1 MVFGVSGIDDAI
13 VMGPRLHDP
22 RFGLTYSAS
31 ELVDAF
37 DGLVGVPDEATLGG
51 KSETVMRATD
61 QFSGHGQGDDLVLHF
76 VATVSYTHLTL
87 PTNREV

>member
-37 DGLVGVPDEATLGG
+37 DRRVSVPDEATLGG
-51 KSETVMRATD
+51 KSETVMRAKGIEDGEGNVT
-61 QFSGHGQGDDLVLHF
+61 
-76 VATVSYTHLTL
+76 
-87 PTNREV
+87 P

>member
-13 VMGPRLHDP
+13 VMDPRLHDL
-22 RFGLTYSAS
+22 RFGSSCSAS

-61 QFSGHGQGDDLVLHF
+61 QFSGHGQGDDLVLRF
-76 VATVSYTHLTL
+76 VATGAQGIEDGEGNVT
-87 PTNREV
+87 P